1 MDGLDGF
8 IDKSM
13 EKMGHR
19 IYTENKRNLKLKGE
33 ISMSSLSNFEQ
44 RLLKKYGFNSKD
56 IRFLTTYATDDELNK
71 LLKRLKRVNA
81 EESIRERQRMYEA
94 RMANDAK
101 YRHETQCKCI
111 VGAEII
117 TAIIANKELGIS
129 SYDQVM
135 KSSSNNELTDEMKA
149 IIYQVVEYIKR
160 LSWEGSY

>member
-1 MDGLDGF
+1 ML
-8 IDKSM
+8 
-13 EKMGHR
+13 
-19 IYTENKRNLKLKGE
+19 NKLLFVSTKGDATKNNHLNVMYYERGISVE
-33 ISMSSLSNFEQ
+33 ISEFER

-81 EESIRERQRMYEA
+81 EESIRARQRMYEA
-94 RMANDAK
+94 RMASDAK

-117 TAIIANKELGIS
+117 KAVIENKELGIG

-135 KSSSNNELTDEMKA
+135 KSSSNNELTDDMKA
-149 IIYQVVEYIKR
+149 IINQIVEYIKR